1 MSMTEETKTTKLES
15 AGDSSDVDNGNC
27 SSSGSGGDTKKTC
40 VDCGT
45 SRTPLWRGGPAGP
58 KSLCNAC
65 GIKSRKK
72 RQAALGIRQDDI
84 KIKSKS
90 NNNLVLRA
98 EMSRPEKANQ
108 LMLRL
113 PNVNRELS
121 RLPKV
126 NQEMSRT
133 KSREILRIPVAAI
146 ITRRT

>member
-1 MSMTEETKTTKLES
+1 MRVVSRAERRDKQLLEL
-15 AGDSSDVDNGNC
+15 D
-27 SSSGSGGDTKKTC
+27 KMI
-40 VDCGT
+40 
-45 SRTPLWRGGPAGP
+45 L
-58 KSLCNAC
+58 
-65 GIKSRKK
+65 KSRAKV
-72 RQAALGIRQDDI
+72 ITI
-84 KIKSKS
+84 
-90 NNNLVLRA
+90 LVLRA